1 MADKADGSAN
11 RSHNSANTEDDRA
24 LAARLDELGRKIE
37 KRQAEQEPPEDTRR
51 GNAIGTAFR
60 LATELVAGLVVGGGI
75 GWFLDL
81 WLGTSPLMLLVFFF
95 LGAAAGVLTVY
106 KTAGQ
111 LQAQYDPANQENEF
125 GGKSAKSDD
134 VRRDGEP
141 D

>member
-1 MADKADGSAN
+1 MADKADGSAD
-11 RSHNSANTEDDRA
+11 RSHRSSNTEEDRV
-24 LAARLDELGRKIE
+24 LATRLDDLGREIK
-37 KRQAEQEPPEDTRR
+37 KRQAEQNPPEDTRR

-75 GWFLDL
+75 GWFLDY
-81 WLGTSPLMLLVFFF
+81 WLGTSPLMLLIFFF

-111 LQAQYDPANQENEF
+111 LQSQYDPAGQEKEF
-125 GGKSAKSDD
+125 GGDSAKNND
-134 VRRDGEP
+134 VGRNGGP